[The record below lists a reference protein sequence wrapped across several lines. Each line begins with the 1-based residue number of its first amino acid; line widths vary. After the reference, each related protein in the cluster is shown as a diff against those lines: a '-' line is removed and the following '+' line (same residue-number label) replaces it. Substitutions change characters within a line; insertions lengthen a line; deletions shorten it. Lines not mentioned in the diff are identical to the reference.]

1 MLKKLRLETR
11 TSGVSATIWLEGTF
25 ISDDHIGDLRTS
37 TNVSVAVPE
46 SVELRMVKSE
56 LSDTAITFCQLS
68 RASVESRIYPLDLSS
83 T

>member
-1 MLKKLRLETR
+1 MITLET
-11 TSGVSATIWLEGTF
+11 
-25 ISDDHIGDLRTS
+25 LRTP

-56 LSDTAITFCQLS
+56 LSDTAIALCQLS